1 MIRQGIGRK
10 QALGQ
15 QLARRKGGGDPGAR
29 NAGATRA
36 AIGLQYI
43 AIELQ
48 RTFSERGQIEYRAQA
63 TAYKTL
69 DFLCAAALL
78 ARSEERRVGKECVR
92 TCRSRGSPYH

>member
-1 MIRQGIGRK
+1 MRLK
-10 QALGQ
+10 QAMGQ
-15 QLARRKGGGDPGAR
+15 RTWARKGCGHPGSR

-78 ARSEERRVGKECVR
+78 AFGGLAIG
-92 TCRSRGSPYH
+92 TGMRGARQDRKSTRLNSSH